1 MKICLDQEW
10 INKIFDYCNNFEYFN
25 LNLHEKDSKLVE
37 SLSEKIFLCKA
48 RIIRKLQ
55 DGKYQK
61 EEEFKEYRNILI
73 QDLRQSV
80 LSLDVKSFIVKH
92 HLKSVL
98 YYQEKKAWDIL
109 GDDDMRDLKEHIAPI
124 IEPKQEKESI
134 RRFDYLMYSI
144 ELAMLEQKNPAK
156 NIEALLGIAEKL
168 SLKQDSVPQIKEQK
182 YILDKVQTNKFW
194 EKAFVLEM
202 DAVRE
207 AFRDLIQC
215 LSKETQRIVYTDFAD
230 QVIEYQENTP
240 IEMGNRL
247 ENYRKKVEFYL
258 KEHQDNMAVHKLRNN
273 QPLQKSDMQEL
284 ERILWQEL
292 GSKEDYK
299 KEYGDT
305 PVGILVRKIT
315 GMDQQAANEAFNEF
329 LNEEKLNANQIRF
342 VRLIVDYISVN
353 GMIEDRRVMMGEPF
367 RSVGSIGQIF
377 ENDMDIAMK
386 IMTVIDQIK
395 QNAEVTVQ

>member
-1 MKICLDQEW
+1 MDKEKFL
-10 INKIFDYCNNFEYFN
+10 IFDYCNNFEYFRVN
-25 LNLHEKDSKLVE
+25 PHGKDSGFIE
-37 SLSEKIFLCKA
+37 TLSEKIFLCKA
-48 RIIRKLQ
+48 RIARELQ
-55 DGKYQK
+55 DTDYQK
-61 EEEFKEYRNILI
+61 DEDFREYRNTLVKELI
-73 QDLRQSV
+73 QAISDLNNE
-80 LSLDVKSFIVKH
+80 SFIVKH
-92 HLKSVL
+92 HLKYVL
-98 YYQEKKAWDIL
+98 RYREQKSWDIL
-109 GDDDMRDLKEHIAPI
+109 ETEAMADLKKHIAPI
-124 IEPKQEKESI
+124 IEAEKENELA

-144 ELAMLEQKNPAK
+144 ELAMLERKNLSK
-156 NIEALLGIAEKL
+156 NIGAVVGIAEKL
-168 SLKQDSVPQIKEQK
+168 SLMQDSVPQIKEQK
-182 YILDKVQTNKFW
+182 YILDKVQTNEFW
-194 EKAFVLEM
+194 EKAFILEM
-202 DAVRE
+202 DVVRE
-207 AFRDLIQC
+207 ALRDLIQF
-215 LSKETQRIVYTDFAD
+215 LPKKTQRIVYTDFAD

-258 KEHQDNMAVHKLRNN
+258 KEHQDNMAVRKLRNN

-284 ERILWQEL
+284 EKILWQEL
-292 GSKEDYK
+292 GSKEDYT

-329 LNEEKLNANQIRF
+329 LNEEKLNADQIRF

-353 GMIEDRRVMMGEPF
+353 GMIEDRRVMMDEPF

-395 QNAEVTVQ
+395 QNAEVTV

>member
-1 MKICLDQEW
+1 
-10 INKIFDYCNNFEYFN
+10 
-25 LNLHEKDSKLVE
+25 
-37 SLSEKIFLCKA
+37 
-48 RIIRKLQ
+48 
-55 DGKYQK
+55 
-61 EEEFKEYRNILI
+61 
-73 QDLRQSV
+73 
-80 LSLDVKSFIVKH
+80 
-92 HLKSVL
+92 
-98 YYQEKKAWDIL
+98 
-109 GDDDMRDLKEHIAPI
+109 
-124 IEPKQEKESI
+124 
-134 RRFDYLMYSI
+134 MYSI
-144 ELAMLEQKNPAK
+144 ELAMLEQKNPSK
-156 NIEALLGIAEKL
+156 NIGAVVGIAEKL
-168 SLKQDSVPQIKEQK
+168 SLMQDSVPQIKEQK
-182 YILDKVQTNKFW
+182 YILDKVQTNEFW
-194 EKAFVLEM
+194 EKAFILEM
-202 DAVRE
+202 DVVRK
-207 AFRDLIQC
+207 ALRDLIQF
-215 LSKETQRIVYTDFAD
+215 LPKKTQRIVYTDFAD

-258 KEHQDNMAVHKLRNN
+258 KEHQDNMAVCKLRNN

-292 GSKEDYK
+292 GSKEDYT

-329 LNEEKLNANQIRF
+329 LNEEKLNADQIRF

-353 GMIEDRRVMMGEPF
+353 GMIEDRRVMMDEPF

-395 QNAEVTVQ
+395 QNAEVTV